1 MRRRFVPSYY
11 YRELYQSL
19 HSLSQDT
26 NNVDGYFKEIKLA
39 MIWANIE
46 EDKEATVARF
56 INYLNHDIAHIVE
69 LHHYME
75 LEEMVH
81 MAEKEENLLK

>member
-1 MRRRFVPSYY
+1 M
-11 YRELYQSL
+11 
-19 HSLSQDT
+19 
-26 NNVDGYFKEIKLA
+26 
-39 MIWANIE
+39 
-46 EDKEATVARF
+46 ARF

-81 MAEKEENLLK
+81 MAVKEENQLKWKGTI